1 MSTALHSCDFTAVRL
16 FLPTKAVISAVF
28 GFSITDFCRNSA
40 RIKSNALGKSTLAR
54 SNWYQL
60 IVNTSTIATL
70 VMKQLV
76 MTKENSERR
85 KAMRMGQALSTF
97 IDGKAPPTYAKTQGI
112 ANWSKDSHR
121 NQTEQPSPR
130 SLGANGHADSGIDNI
145 GTLELNDRSPGHDET
160 STIQNGSR
168 ESFASLDL
176 STLEKAEPNT
186 GQGQEE
192 RSVLF
197 ARASF
202 LMKDALEATG
212 W

>member
-1 MSTALHSCDFTAVRL
+1 MLWVS
-16 FLPTKAVISAVF
+16 P
-28 GFSITDFCRNSA
+28 
-40 RIKSNALGKSTLAR
+40 TLAP
-54 SNWYQL
+54 SYWYQL
-60 IVNTSTIATL
+60 TVNTSTIASL

-97 IDGKAPPTYAKTQGI
+97 IDGKVPSACAKTQRT
-112 ANWSKDSHR
+112 ADWSRASHR
-121 NQTEQPSPR
+121 YQTERPSPH
-130 SLGANGHADSGIDNI
+130 SPGANGHASSGIDSI
-145 GTLELNDRSPGHDET
+145 DALELNDRSSGHGEA
-160 STIQNGSR
+160 STTQNGSR
-168 ESFASLDL
+168 ESFASPGL

>member
-1 MSTALHSCDFTAVRL
+1 MLWVS
-16 FLPTKAVISAVF
+16 P
-28 GFSITDFCRNSA
+28 
-40 RIKSNALGKSTLAR
+40 TLAR

-60 IVNTSTIATL
+60 IVNTSTIASL

-97 IDGKAPPTYAKTQGI
+97 IDGTAPPTYAKVQGT

-121 NQTEQPSPR
+121 NQTEQSSPC
-130 SLGANGHADSGIDNI
+130 SPGANGHSGSGIDNI

-160 STIQNGSR
+160 STIQNGSP

>member
-1 MSTALHSCDFTAVRL
+1 MLWVSPRVAHSSWVPAN
-16 FLPTKAVISAVF
+16 F
-28 GFSITDFCRNSA
+28 G
-40 RIKSNALGKSTLAR
+40 
-54 SNWYQL
+54 
-60 IVNTSTIATL
+60 NTSTIASL

-97 IDGKAPPTYAKTQGI
+97 IDGKAPSAYAKVQGTP
-112 ANWSKDSHR
+112 NWSRDSHQF
-121 NQTEQPSPR
+121 QTEQPRPHSP
-130 SLGANGHADSGIDNI
+130 GANGRAGSGIDNV
-145 GTLELNDRSPGHDET
+145 GAPELNDQSSDHEA
-160 STIQNGSR
+160 STTQNESR
-168 ESFASLDL
+168 ESFASPDL

-186 GQGQEE
+186 SQEQEE
-192 RSVLF
+192 RSALF

>member
-1 MSTALHSCDFTAVRL
+1 
-16 FLPTKAVISAVF
+16 
-28 GFSITDFCRNSA
+28 
-40 RIKSNALGKSTLAR
+40 
-54 SNWYQL
+54 
-60 IVNTSTIATL
+60 
-70 VMKQLV
+70 MKQLV
-76 MTKENSERR
+76 MAKENSERR

-97 IDGKAPPTYAKTQGI
+97 IDGKALSAYAKIQGT
-112 ANWSKDSHR
+112 ANWSRDSHR
-121 NQTEQPSPR
+121 YQTELSSPSSP
-130 SLGANGHADSGIDNI
+130 GANGHAGSEIDN
-145 GTLELNDRSPGHDET
+145 TDALELNDRSSGHDGT
-160 STIQNGSR
+160 STTQNGSR
-168 ESFASLDL
+168 ESFASPGL